1 MKNTTFEHTLK
12 TLTNGV
18 EIEVN
23 QHQFN
28 RVMELRANKKKRK
41 KLLWWFG
48 ATAVVFIVATLTYLN
63 FQAIGP
69 NKQPLTEAGEQQN
82 TTSVK
87 KEITVNNSITKHK
100 NKNTTEQPYHQP
112 KQEEQVL
119 NPSNAITLIHSKNRR
134 MGAIQTKHTSYFN
147 QPQAN
152 IDSAAITG
160 MFLASNLNQMM
171 SLNRPQMITPP
182 VIKNQLTLK
191 NRILSP
197 MDDTLLSWSKPFAK
211 KRAFKGI
218 YLNASYFPFTAAKNT
233 SSLLPE
239 QKAEMV
245 GLSEDANYAYS
256 INGGLIYNLNNNTQL
271 LAGVGIHTLQFD
283 KIRTVDI
290 KVDTNFE
297 SLTSGVSYNN
307 FEHVADLSFT
317 WLNIPVAVRYTKPI
331 SNKLGAYLQAGLQ
344 YRYLLQHK
352 SYVFTVDS
360 NALESY
366 AVKNN
371 YSSNRINKHQL
382 ALTIEPG
389 LMYNI
394 TPKLALTLGL
404 PYQQDLFS
412 IYNKKYA
419 ERSPAKLFGV
429 KAGIEINF

>member
-1 MKNTTFEHTLK
+1 MKNTTFEQTLK
-12 TLTNGV
+12 ALTNGV
-18 EIEVN
+18 EIDVN

-28 RVMELRANKKKRK
+28 RVMELRANKNKRK
-41 KLLWWFG
+41 KLLWGFG
-48 ATAVVFIVATLTYLN
+48 LTAMVLLVSTLTYIN

-69 NKQPLTEAGEQQN
+69 NKQPLIEAGEQQN

-100 NKNTTEQPYHQP
+100 NKNTTKQPYHQP
-112 KQEEQVL
+112 KQKGQ
-119 NPSNAITLIHSKNRR
+119 SNTITPIQSNNRR
-134 MGAIQTKHTSYFN
+134 MGAVKTKHTPRFN
-147 QPQAN
+147 QPQIK
-152 IDSAAITG
+152 IDSTAITG
-160 MFLASNLNQMM
+160 IFLSSTSEQLVR
-171 SLNRPQMITPP
+171 LNRPKMITPP
-182 VIKNQLTLK
+182 AIQNQLMFK
-191 NRILSP
+191 NTVLNPI
-197 MDDTLLSWSKPFAK
+197 DYTLLSWNKPSTK
-211 KRAFKGI
+211 KRVFKGV
-218 YLNASYFPFTAAKNT
+218 YLNASYFPFTVAKNT
-233 SSLLPE
+233 SSFIPD

-256 INGGLIYNLNNNTQL
+256 VNGGLIYNLNSNTQL

-317 WLNIPVAVRYTKPI
+317 WLDIPFAVRYNKPV
-331 SNKLGAYLQAGLQ
+331 SNKLVGYLQAGLQ
-344 YRYLLQHK
+344 YRFLLQHK

-371 YSSNRINKHQL
+371 YSDNRINKHQL

-394 TPKLALTLGL
+394 TSKLALTLGL

-412 IYNKKYA
+412 IYNKKYV
-419 ERSPAKLFGV
+419 ERSPTKLLGV

>member
-18 EIEVN
+18 EIDVN
-23 QHQFN
+23 QHQFS
-28 RVMELRANKKKRK
+28 RVLELRANKKKRK
-41 KLLWWFG
+41 KLIWWFG

-63 FQAIGP
+63 FQKIGP
-69 NKQPLTEAGEQQN
+69 NKQPLIEAGEQQN

-87 KEITVNNSITKHK
+87 KEITANNSNIIHK

-119 NPSNAITLIHSKNRR
+119 NPSNTIPPQSKNKG
-134 MGAIQTKHTSYFN
+134 MGAVKTKHTPRFN
-147 QPQAN
+147 QPQTN
-152 IDSAAITG
+152 IDSASIAG
-160 MFLASNLNQMM
+160 MYSASNLNQLV

-182 VIKNQLTLK
+182 AIQNQLTSKKLVL
-191 NRILSP
+191 NP
-197 MDDTLLSWSKPFAK
+197 MDYTLLSWNKPSAK
-211 KRAFKGI
+211 KRAFKGV
-218 YLNASYFPFTAAKNT
+218 YLNASYFPFTVAKNT
-233 SSLLPE
+233 SSFIPE

-256 INGGLIYNLNNNTQL
+256 VNGGLVYNLNSNTQL

-317 WLNIPVAVRYTKPI
+317 WLDVPIAVRYNKPI

-366 AVKNN
+366 TVKNN
-371 YSSNRINKHQL
+371 YSDNRINKHQL

-419 ERSPAKLFGV
+419 ERSPAKLLGV
-429 KAGIEINF
+429 KMGIAINF

>member
-1 MKNTTFEHTLK
+1 MKNTTFEQMLK

-18 EIEVN
+18 EIDVN

-28 RVMELRANKKKRK
+28 RVVELRANQKKRK

-48 ATAVVFIVATLTYLN
+48 ATAVVFIVATITYLN

-69 NKQPLTEAGEQQN
+69 NKQPLIEAGEQQN
-82 TTSVK
+82 TTLVK
-87 KEITVNNSITKHK
+87 KKITVNNSITKH
-100 NKNTTEQPYHQP
+100 KNTTEQPYHQP
-112 KQEEQVL
+112 KQKGQVL
-119 NPSNAITLIHSKNRR
+119 NPSNTITPTHSKNRR
-134 MGAIQTKHTSYFN
+134 MGAVKTKHTPRFN
-147 QPQAN
+147 QPQIN
-152 IDSAAITG
+152 NDSEAITE
-160 MFLASNLNQMM
+160 MFLASNLNQLV
-171 SLNRPQMITPP
+171 SLNRPQMVTPP
-182 VIKNQLTLK
+182 AIQNQLTSK
-191 NRILSP
+191 NRGLNP
-197 MDDTLLSWSKPFAK
+197 VDYTLLSWSKPLAK

-233 SSLLPE
+233 SSFIPE

-256 INGGLIYNLNNNTQL
+256 VNGGLVYNLNSNTQL

-317 WLNIPVAVRYTKPI
+317 WFDIPVAMRYNKPI
-331 SNKLGAYLQAGLQ
+331 SNKLGGYLQAGLQ

-366 AVKNN
+366 VVKNN
-371 YSSNRINKHQL
+371 YSDNRINKHQL
-382 ALTIEPG
+382 TLTIEPG

-419 ERSPAKLFGV
+419 ERSPAKLLGA
-429 KAGIEINF
+429 KMGIEINF